1 MSTELTFSVEFVYLE
16 HDIESNFIW
25 AQMNIIEVIF
35 SSLVHLLCVFH
46 VVKNVGA
53 KFNEFVKIN
62 RQ

>member
-1 MSTELTFSVEFVYLE
+1 MSTELTFSVEFIYFE
-16 HDIESNFIW
+16 HDRESNFIW
-25 AQMNIIEVIF
+25 NVIEVIF